1 VFGDG
6 VLNSQAKRDIIAY
19 ITQTR
24 VEPNPGGFSL
34 GRTGPVTEGIVVFLG
49 GMGFLVI
56 IALWITAKRR
66 DPRPTGPMGTERKKS

>member
-1 VFGDG
+1 MPVFPDG
-6 VLNSQAKRDIIAY
+6 SLSPAAKRDVIAY
-19 ITQTR
+19 IVDTR

-34 GRTGPVTEGIVVFLG
+34 GRTGPITEGLVIFLG

-66 DPRPTGPMGTERKKS
+66 DPRPTGME